1 MVSIIINGHLVEVV
15 EGTCLLVAIRSL
27 GIEIPSLCH
36 HPALSPSGACRLC
49 AVKVVVTTSG
59 RPAIKLAC
67 AVKVK
72 PDMVVVTE
80 SDLVHEARQRAFA
93 RLVQMAP
100 QSHKIR
106 ELARH
111 WGVDPGPEPDGCIHC
126 RICTRVCKEVVG
138 AGALTMDKRE
148 GVPYVAPIS
157 GRCIGCGTCANLCPT
172 GAIRLTD
179 QDGFRIITIRDEVIG
194 RHPLHR
200 CEGCGRHFATQRFLD
215 HIHQRSAPHP
225 ETKEAHRYCPTC
237 AKLFSTRVQT
247 ARDHIQR

>member
-1 MVSIIINGHLVEVV
+1 MVSIIINGQQAEFA
-15 EGTCLLVAIRSL
+15 EGTSLLVAVQSR
-27 GIEIPSLCH
+27 GIAIPSLCYH
-36 HPALSPSGACRLC
+36 SALSPSGTCRLC
-49 AVKVVVTTSG
+49 AIEVEAPSS

-67 AVKVK
+67 AFKVK
-72 PDMVVVTE
+72 PDLVVVTE
-80 SDLVHEARQRAFA
+80 SDLIQEARRRAFA

-100 QSHKIR
+100 NAPKIR
-106 ELARH
+106 DLARH
-111 WGVDPGPEPDGCIHC
+111 WGVDPGPELEGCIHC

-138 AGALTMDKRE
+138 ANALTVDKRK
-148 GVPYVAPIS
+148 GVPYVTPIPD
-157 GRCIGCGTCANLCPT
+157 RCIGCGTCANLCPT
-172 GAIRLTD
+172 GAIRLID

-215 HIHQRSAPHP
+215 HIHRRNAPHP